1 MRFHSTNY
9 NSPEVDFINAVL
21 QGQALD
27 KGLYMPNTIP
37 RLGRT
42 FLYSLSDYSFQ
53 EIAFEIMN
61 HIISDTIPSGDLRRI
76 ISKALNFNVPIKQFG
91 GEDYICFLDRGPTSS
106 FKDFGA
112 RILARMLE
120 YLLERE
126 ENTITIL
133 TATSGDTGGAV
144 AHAFYQMK
152 NIQVIVLFPDNEVS
166 NLQRKQMTSL
176 GGNVTAIGLQGK
188 FDDCQQI
195 VKQAFADKSLNHLNL
210 SSANSINF
218 GRLLPQ
224 AIYYFWAYSQITD
237 SMKEK
242 VIFSV
247 PSGNFGNLT
256 GGLFASRMGLLVN
269 RFVAAVNENDEFS
282 KFLKSGKYQRLE
294 PSRKCISNAMNVGHP
309 SNLARIFDLYG
320 GHIDENGI
328 IIKMPDL
335 NAMRRDIISYSI
347 SDSATRQIIIDFYQK
362 FNEIIEPHGAV
373 GWAALQ
379 EYRKNF
385 PKSNN
390 FKAICFETA
399 DPAKFPEEIRSLIN
413 IEPIIPHS
421 LQEIQKKENNL
432 PEIEI
437 ITYEDFKEF
446 LHNKYIE

>member
-1 MRFHSTNY
+1 
-9 NSPEVDFINAVL
+9 VDFITAVL

-37 RLGRT
+37 RLEQS
-42 FLYSLSDYSFQ
+42 FLYSLNDYSFQ
-53 EIAFEIMN
+53 EIAFEILN
-61 HIISDTIPSGDLRRI
+61 HIIGEIIPSEDLKMI
-76 ISKALNFNVPIKQFG
+76 ISKALNFDIPIKQFG
-91 GEDYICFLDRGPTSS
+91 DDDYICFLDRGPTSS

-120 YLLERE
+120 YILERE
-126 ENTITIL
+126 EKTITIL

-152 NIQVIVLFPDNEVS
+152 NIQVIVLFPDKEVS

-176 GGNVTAIGLQGK
+176 GGNVTAIGLKGK

-195 VKQAFADKSLNHLNL
+195 VKQAFADKSLNYLNL

-224 AIYYFWAYSQITD
+224 TIYYFWAYSQITD
-237 SMKEK
+237 SMKEE
-242 VIFSV
+242 VVFSV

-256 GGLFASRMGLLVN
+256 GGLFASRMGLLVDQ
-269 RFVAAVNENDEFS
+269 FIAAVNENDEFS
-282 KFLKSGKYQRLE
+282 KFLKTGKYQKLE
-294 PSRKCISNAMNVGHP
+294 TSKKCISNAMNVGHP
-309 SNLARIFDLYG
+309 SNLARIFDLYE

-335 NAMRRDIISYSI
+335 NAMRKDIVSYSV
-347 SDSATRQIIIDFYQK
+347 SDSATMQIIFDFYQK
-362 FNEIIEPHGAV
+362 FNKIIEPHGAV

-379 EYRKNF
+379 QYRKNY
-385 PKSNN
+385 PKSNK

-399 DPAKFPEEIRSLIN
+399 DPAKFPDEIRSLIN
-413 IEPIIPHS
+413 IEPLIPHS
-421 LQEIQKKENNL
+421 LQEIRSKEDIL
-432 PEIEI
+432 PQIEI
-437 ITYEDFKEF
+437 VNYEDFKEF